1 MARNAAGKR
10 IVEKADPEF
19 VRGVLDSIFE
29 NTTEQGARRHYE
41 EFLAESIEMLAGQ
54 SRALGRNR
62 FPG

>member
-1 MARNAAGKR
+1 M
-10 IVEKADPEF
+10 EKADPEF